1 MAQDAASTRDESKT
15 LRIGLI
21 YNLKRKAPVTEDD
34 SEAEFDSPTTVD
46 AIATA
51 LRGLGHE
58 VELLEARNNLPAKLA
73 EGTIDLAF
81 NIAEGS
87 GGRSREAV
95 VPALLDLYDIEYT
108 GSDATTLSLT
118 LDKSLAKRIIA
129 QAGLKTAPFLLM
141 FTGKERL
148 PKDLTFPVVCK
159 PNAEGSSKGIFA
171 GKSVARDEKELRDL
185 VKPLLKRY
193 SGGVLVESFLSGREF
208 TVGLLGP
215 NKKPRVLAPMEIVF
229 LDKDNP
235 TPIYTFEHKQAD
247 NQEVRYQAPAE
258 LDAKLKK
265 KIETL
270 ASKSYQVLGC
280 RDVSRI
286 DVRLDA
292 SGEPCFIECNPL
304 PGLSPDWSDLCIIA
318 RAEKMTYDELIAQI
332 VTPAIKRL
340 TARRRAK

>member
-1 MAQDAASTRDESKT
+1 MTTKDALAQQKS

-21 YNLKRKAPVTEDD
+21 YNLKRKTPAVEDD
-34 SEAEFDSPTTVD
+34 SEAEFDSPATVG
-46 AIATA
+46 AIAKA
-51 LRGLGHE
+51 LEGLGHS
-58 VELLEARNNLPAKLA
+58 VELFEARDNLPGKLA
-73 EGTIDLAF
+73 EGTIDIAF

-118 LDKSLAKRIIA
+118 LDKSLAKRIVA
-129 QAGLKTAPFLLM
+129 QAGLKTAPFILM

-171 GKSVARDEKELRDL
+171 KSVANNTDELRQI
-185 VKPLLKRY
+185 VKSLIKRY

-208 TVGLLGP
+208 SVGLLGP
-215 NKKPRVLAPMEIVF
+215 NKKPKVLPPMEIVF

-235 TPIYTFEHKQAD
+235 TPIYTFEHKIAD
-247 NQEVRYQAPAE
+247 NQEVRYQAPA
-258 LDAKLKK
+258 DVDPKLKK
-265 KIETL
+265 KLETL

-286 DVRLDA
+286 DIRLDA
-292 SGEPCFIECNPL
+292 KGEPCFIECNPL
-304 PGLSPDWSDLCIIA
+304 PGLSPQWSDLCIIA
-318 RAEKMTYDELIAQI
+318 GAAEISYDELIAHI
-332 VTPAIKRL
+332 VAPAIKRFH
-340 TARRRAK
+340 ARKRS